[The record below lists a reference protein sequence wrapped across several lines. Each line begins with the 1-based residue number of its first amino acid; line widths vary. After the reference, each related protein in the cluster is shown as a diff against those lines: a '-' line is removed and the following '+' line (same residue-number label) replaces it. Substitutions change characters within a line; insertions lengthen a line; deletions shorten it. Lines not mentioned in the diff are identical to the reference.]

1 MHCRALISRAPGSW
15 RGRRRDEKLTLV
27 ASVTLVTGAVV
38 VRVWL
43 MLGYGPA
50 LLGFGD
56 SHEYVDAAATGVF
69 SDPQKPAGYPIFLRV
84 VNLFDDR
91 LGFTI
96 AVQHALG
103 IAAGLLLYKAVRRT
117 GAPAWLGLVPAAVA
131 FFGAGGPLLEHS
143 LLADSLFA
151 FLQAVAVYAAVRALG
166 ESGLRWA
173 LLAGVAAGAGFWVK
187 TIGLSSAMVIPLLL
201 LLAASGNVRHRLASA
216 AAVAVAALVLILA
229 YPAVQ
234 GVVTGYWGYERQGAW
249 NLYGRVATFVDCS
262 TFDPPAGTGFLCPD
276 GPPAHRQSESFYQY
290 ARASPAVRRFGGP
303 AHAPSNA
310 DALLQR
316 FSVAA
321 IEHQPL
327 AYADAILHGL
337 TFFVSARAGE
347 GYTPSSLREALLDQ
361 KGVLSVDPA
370 ISHFFR
376 QGDRGYVGHGSST
389 RALVYYDDHSQVQGG
404 LLILLLLAAVVGVP
418 LLGSRDRAAAAM
430 CALVAIASVTLAVA
444 GNSYDARY
452 GYPAAGPLAAGAALG
467 AWGIWARVSRVL
479 NKPRGKDP
487 PTDMEAAEPLSP

>member
-1 MHCRALISRAPGSW
+1 MHRRALISRALGSW
-15 RGRRRDEKLTLV
+15 RGRCRDEKLTL
-27 ASVTLVTGAVV
+27 AGSVTLVTGAIV
-38 VRVWL
+38 VRAWL

-50 LLGFGD
+50 FLGFGD

-69 SDPQKPAGYPIFLRV
+69 SDPQKPAGYPIFLHV
-84 VNLFDDR
+84 VNRFDDR

-117 GAPAWLGLVPAAVA
+117 GAPPWLGLVPAAVV

-187 TIGLSSAMVIPLLL
+187 TVGLSSAMVIPLLL
-201 LLAASGNVRHRLASA
+201 LLAASGHVRHRLASA

-234 GVVTGYWGYERQGAW
+234 GAVTGYWGYERQGAW

-262 TFDPPAGTGFLCPD
+262 SFDPPAGTRFLCPD
-276 GPPAHRQSESFYQY
+276 EPPAHRQSESFYQY
-290 ARASPAVRRFGGP
+290 ARASPAVQRFGGP

-321 IEHQPL
+321 IEHEPF

-347 GYTPSSLREALLDQ
+347 GYTPSSLREALLDH

-370 ISHFFR
+370 ISHYFR
-376 QGDRGYVGHGSST
+376 QGDRGYLGHGSST

-418 LLGSRDRAAAAM
+418 LLGSRDRATAAM

-467 AWGIWARVSRVL
+467 AWGICARLSRVF
-479 NKPRGKDP
+479 NKARRDDP
-487 PTDMEAAEPLSP
+487 QTDMKAPEPQSP